1 VARSL
6 LEKEERSGLKLRSPS
21 ILVVD
26 DDLTFSESLRW
37 LLEAN
42 GFAVDVATRSMA
54 AYPIV
59 ASGHLDLIIIDLM
72 LPDTDGLELIR
83 WVRDRADFSDLPIM
97 AVSGFD
103 RNYLVAA
110 LSAGA
115 NEALHKPDDLDR
127 IVETAMKLTGRNGR
141 SDDKAGLYRR
151 AS

>member
-1 VARSL
+1 M
-6 LEKEERSGLKLRSPS
+6 RSPS
-21 ILVVD
+21 ILVID
-26 DDLTFSESLRW
+26 DDVALSETLTW

-42 GFAVDVATRSMA
+42 GFAVEVATSSMV
-54 AYPIV
+54 AYPII
-59 ASGHLDLIIIDLM
+59 ASRHLDLIIIDIM
-72 LPDTDGLELIR
+72 PRDTDGLELIR
-83 WVRDRADFSDLPIM
+83 WVRDWTDLSDLPII
-97 AVSGFD
+97 AISGYD

-115 NEALHKPDDLDR
+115 NEALHKPDDLER